1 MILSNSVFNF
11 FNRNAVVLQHQETRN
26 IITTSFCKKSK
37 LLTAVPVIHWDS
49 LNFSYSNMFLKKT
62 NQKKLFLKFFYNCF
76 IFQWARVN
84 YRGKSFRV
92 RNFCNNNKFTMNFG
106 YSHWTKLKLLQNWA
120 FFKKKRQHFIV
131 YTFTLKDFNY
141 FLRFWPHIRF
151 YNCYTMRGLRLK
163 KQPIIR
169 RFGKISQHISSL
181 H

>member
-1 MILSNSVFNF
+1 MILSNSVVNF

-141 FLRFWPHIRF
+141 FLRFWPHIV
-151 YNCYTMRGLRLK
+151 Y
-163 KQPIIR
+163 
-169 RFGKISQHISSL
+169 H
-181 H
+181 